1 MQAIPLSAV
10 PSQNLSIALDGQA
23 VQMSLYQRGTN
34 GAANMYLDLIADG
47 APILTGRIARAYGG
61 QPNTCPAFM
70 MVGRRYQPFVGDLLF
85 VDTQATATNPTQD
98 PQPSGLGT
106 RWQLLY
112 FSESDLQGAGLVQ

>member
-1 MQAIPLSAV
+1 MQTVPLAAV
-10 PSQNLSIALDGQA
+10 PSQNLSIALGGQA

-34 GAANMYLDLIADG
+34 GAAALYLDLIANN
-47 APILTGRIARAYGG
+47 APILTGRIVRSYGG
-61 QPNTCPAFM
+61 QPNTRAAFM

-85 VDTQATATNPTQD
+85 IDTQASESNPTQD
-98 PQPSGLGT
+98 PQPSGLDA

>member
-23 VQMSLYQRGTN
+23 VQISLYQRGTN
-34 GAANMYLDLIADG
+34 GAANLYLDLTADG
-47 APILTGRIARAYGG
+47 AAILTGRIARSYGG
-61 QPNTCPAFM
+61 LPNTRAAFM
-70 MVGRRYQPFVGDLLF
+70 MVGRRYQPFLGDLLF
-85 VDTQATATNPTQD
+85 VDTQASENNPTQD
-98 PQPSGLGT
+98 PQPSGLGA